1 MSGMGRITTG
11 WVAMGALALLLL
23 AGLSACG
30 RNKYPLT
37 ACVGDQPAVERTM
50 DVAPPNCPDT

>member
-1 MSGMGRITTG
+1 MGRITTG
-11 WVAMGALALLLL
+11 RVAMGALALLLL